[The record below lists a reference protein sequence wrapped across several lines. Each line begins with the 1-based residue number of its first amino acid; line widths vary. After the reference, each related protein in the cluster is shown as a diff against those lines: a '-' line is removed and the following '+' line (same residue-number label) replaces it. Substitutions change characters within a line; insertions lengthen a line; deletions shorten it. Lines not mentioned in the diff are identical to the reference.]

1 MSFGARKS
9 LASAVAALP
18 PLWGEGGVTVEF
30 LSDIWQL
37 VAASEHSIGDVLID
51 EGALDFAKLSDDT
64 FYEHSIGDVLID
76 EGTLDFAKLS
86 DDTYY
91 AIEDYVLDIV
101 PICMNLNG
109 PWTDDDLRKIKD
121 YATIQPKLSI
131 GRLLAR
137 LQAGSG

>member
-1 MSFGARKS
+1 MTNSNGDAPRSFGARKS

-18 PLWGEGGVTVEF
+18 PLWDEGGVTVEF

-37 VAASEHSIGDVLID
+37 VAASEHSIGDVPID

-64 FYEHSIGDVLID
+64 C
-76 EGTLDFAKLS
+76 
-86 DDTYY
+86 Y

-101 PICMNLNG
+101 PICMNMNG